1 MKQFDEYTEDLLGM
15 IVTVN
20 DDGVV
25 YQDEIIE
32 VYLPSGD
39 KIIGPSITCAKIY
52 ARWFMVAD
60 MLQKSEM
67 IKKMIDEQGV

>member
-1 MKQFDEYTEDLLGM
+1 MTKNEAFDEYTEELLGM

-32 VYLPSGD
+32 AYLPNGD
-39 KIIGPSITCAKIY
+39 KIIGPSITCAKIF
-52 ARWFMVAD
+52 ACWFMVD
-60 MLQKSEM
+60 EMLQKAR
-67 IKKMIDEQGV
+67 

>member
-1 MKQFDEYTEDLLGM
+1 MQECDEYTEDLLGT
-15 IVTVN
+15 IITVN
-20 DDGVV
+20 DNGVV
-25 YQDEIIE
+25 YQDEVIE
-32 VYLPSGD
+32 VYLPTGD

-67 IKKMIDEQGV
+67 IRKMIDVV